1 MSTTEDTKLETTD
14 RIVAFRAPPNMVAA
28 MKAAAEKQYSSL
40 SDIARQS
47 VAREMRERGLL
58 TDER

>member
-1 MSTTEDTKLETTD
+1 MSNLPDD
-14 RIVAFRAPPNMVAA
+14 RNEHMQLVTFRCPPNMIEA
-28 MKAAAEKQYSSL
+28 MKKAASKQYSSL

-58 TDER
+58 TE